1 MTIFEMSMS
10 GGLLIAVI
18 LLLRRPL
25 LHRVPKWTFLLLWA
39 AAGLMP
45 PYPG

>member
-25 LHRVPKWTFLLLWA
+25 LHRVPK
-39 AAGLMP
+39 
-45 PYPG
+45 